1 MTPTSAWSSSSP
13 SGTSTAKPWL
23 CRQPPPMVQLSQ
35 WTTFFYAGNHSEESS
50 SSASSWGW
58 SGPAHVYLK
67 RVLQSCYD
75 RLKLRRL
82 AQSWVK
88 SRDCADSQDN
98 RIPREALLRAMAV
111 YSPTE
116 KASSCRDILETT
128 HAMLAAA
135 LALCRTK
142 SKEAEGVTWAC
153 FIIEHTPMAR
163 FLLRI
168 LLTPET
174 TS

>member
-1 MTPTSAWSSSSP
+1 MTLISVWSSFFP
-13 SGTSTAKPWL
+13 SDTCTVKPWL

-50 SSASSWGW
+50 SSASFWASRGQ
-58 SGPAHVYLK
+58 AHVYLK

-75 RLKLRRL
+75 RLKLRRS

-88 SRDCADSQDN
+88 SRDCAEPQDN

-116 KASSCRDILETT
+116 KASSCRDILEAT

-135 LALCRTK
+135 LALCKTK

-163 FLLRI
+163 LLFRI
-168 LLTPET
+168 SLTLET